1 MRPGLEYVSLR
12 VLFILPWSSHGRH
25 ALTTSRELQGIWLR
39 IFSFVFH
46 VWTTQASYLASSAD
60 FPCIDAMS

>member
-46 VWTTQASYLASSAD
+46 V
-60 FPCIDAMS
+60 